1 MRNFTFNRSGFFRLI
16 LLIVFLLLNAYKAS
30 AQFYTK
36 HYIAPAPWQYFSK
49 ANEIVI
55 ATNSTT
61 TVTVTVSKSDGTNV
75 TTLTCVKG
83 APAIYRFAGK
93 PSAAPALALDT
104 VLNAAGL
111 IVSATSPVSINLR
124 NVASDALGGDG
135 TDKDIKGNA
144 ALTSFGDAGIG
155 VRFRVGYYR
164 DGSLGNFGGYGDQRP
179 IYSMLA
185 INNGTSIKLNG
196 NVIATLNAGE
206 SYLFKAPMGSLVES
220 SNPIVMNTS
229 AAIDTPNGGCGDA
242 AYNQIPPEAVL
253 GSEYF
258 IERGKGVDA
267 AEQTTVIA
275 TKPNTTLTINSFS
288 ATGALITTVTKTLVN
303 AGDFYTFLNGISN
316 TNFSASRV
324 LATNNVVVYSGTAQS
339 CEVDVSTIAPVSECG
354 GSNFV
359 ETAKFRNYGTGS
371 LPYFGYILLKDA
383 SSQVMVNGANIET
396 IAGIGARHQLGST
409 GWYLIN
415 FEDTQIGSPNVLSI
429 SSTAKLTV
437 SIVQQGGGFSMA
449 GFFSNFAAR
458 PEDPTMNYISAGGCT
473 NSSATLTTPANF
485 SPYQWFYNGVAI
497 SGANSNSYVAAKS
510 GSYSVSSTLACG
522 SVAQS
527 KPVSVTLC
535 TDLGITKTVNIA
547 SPCVNS
553 NIEFTVTASNLGL
566 NNATG
571 VSVNDLLPSGYTFV
585 SSTASVGIYN
595 STSGVWSIG
604 DLDPSM
610 SATLK
615 VIATVK
621 SNGIYNNTAAF
632 SASVIDSN
640 AANNSASVSITPK
653 ALPIALSLSGSTIC
667 TPSAGGTITSTT
679 SVIGV
684 SYQLYNSGNV
694 AVQTAKS
701 GNGSGLSWSNIGA
714 GTGYYVVGTN
724 SESCSSTSNVVS
736 VINDTQKPTITCP
749 ASVTKTTDANSC
761 TATGVVLGTPVTA
774 DNCGVAS
781 VTNNAPSAYPIGVTT
796 VTWTVKDNSGNTQTC
811 TQTVTISDNQK
822 PTITCPA
829 NVTKTTDTNSCTAT
843 GVVLGTPVTA
853 DNCGIASVTNDAPS
867 TYPIGVTTVTWT
879 AKDNSGNI
887 QTCTQ
892 TVTIN
897 DNQKPT
903 ITCPANVTKTTDANS
918 CTATGVVLGTP
929 VTADNCGIASVTN
942 DAPHTYPIGV
952 TTVTWTA
959 KDNSGNTQT
968 CTQTVTIT
976 DNQKPTITCPA
987 NITVSSDV
995 NSCTATGLVLGTPVT
1010 ADNCSVASVIN
1021 NAPASYP
1028 VGNTTVVWTVTDAA
1042 GNTETCNQIVKVVGP
1057 IKAQN
1062 DIASSFNGL
1071 VGGTAIT
1078 NVLGND
1084 FLNCN
1089 NVILSDVSLSLSGT
1103 LPSVLTFDITTGAV
1117 SVNANTPTG
1126 TYSFDYK
1133 ICEKANTNNCSA
1145 ATATVE
1151 VVNGLV
1157 ANADSYSNQTSGTTA
1172 VNVGNVTSN
1181 DKLNGT
1187 AVTSTNTALTPK
1199 TEGPLSVDA
1208 EGELTLEANTA
1219 SGTYTLTYN
1228 ICESGANPSNCKT
1241 ATATVEVVNGLVAN
1255 TDSYTNQTSGT
1266 TALNVGNVT
1275 SNDKLNGTAVTSVNT
1290 AVTPKTEGPLSVD
1303 ADGKLM
1309 LEANTASGTY
1319 TLTYNI
1325 CESGA
1330 NPSNCKTAT
1339 ATVEVVNG
1347 LVANTDSYTNQT
1359 SGTTA
1364 VNVGNVTS
1372 NDKLNGTAVT
1382 SVNTAVTPKT
1392 EGPLSVNAEGELT
1405 LEANTASGTYTL
1417 TYNICESGANPSNC
1431 KTATATVEVVNGLVA
1446 NTDSYSNQV
1455 SGTATLNVGNVT
1467 SNDKLNG
1474 TAVTSENTDVTS
1486 KTEGPLKV
1494 DADGELTLAAKTPSG
1509 TYTIEY
1515 TICESGANPSNC
1527 KTATATVEV
1536 VNGLV
1541 ANTDSYTNQTSG
1553 TTAVNVGNVTSN
1565 DKLNGTAVTS
1575 TNTAVTP
1582 KTEGPLSVEAN
1593 GELMLEANTASGTY
1607 TLTYNI
1613 CESGANP
1620 SNCKTATATVEV
1632 VNGLVANTD
1641 SYTNQTS
1648 GTTALN
1654 VGNVT
1659 SNDKLNGTAVTSA
1672 NTAVT
1677 PKTEGPL
1684 SVDANGELTL
1694 EANTASGTY
1703 TIEYTI
1709 CESGANP
1716 SNCKTAT
1723 ATVEVINGLV
1733 ANTDS
1738 YNNQVSGT
1746 TVVNVGN
1753 VTSNDKLNGTAVTSA
1768 NTAVTPKTEGPL
1780 SVDANGELTLEANT
1794 ASGTYTLTYNI
1805 CESGATPSN
1814 CKTATAT
1821 VEVKNEI
1828 KALIDNISPING
1840 NIGGTTTI
1848 SLIDNDTLNGK
1859 NAIIG
1864 VNPGNVTI
1872 AIIGTL
1878 PTGLTLNANGTITVA
1893 PNTPAANYNVQYTIC
1908 ELGSNPSN
1916 CDTVTSI
1923 VPVTAA
1929 NLVAN
1934 ADAIPSVTG
1943 SNTAQDLGGNVLDND
1958 TKDGQKLNP
1967 SDVKLTV
1974 EKAYPK
1980 GYLVLN
1986 ADGTLTLGANAPA
1999 GKYELTYTICEKLNS
2014 GNCSSNTVSVTVTAP
2029 VIDAIADTITP
2040 INGNVGDNTISL
2052 VANDTLNGSPVVI
2065 GTNAGEVTFTLVG
2078 TLPTGLTLNADYS
2091 VTVAPNTPAANYEVK
2106 YTICDNNNSGNC
2118 DTVTSIVPVTA
2129 ANLVA
2134 NADAVPPV
2142 TGSNTAQDLGVN
2154 VLDNDTKDGQKLNPS
2169 DIKLT
2174 VEKADPKGYLI
2185 LNADGTLTLGA
2196 NAPAGNYEL
2205 TYTICEKLNSG
2216 NCSSNTVSVTV
2227 TAPVIDAIADTV
2239 TPINGNI
2246 GDNTIS
2252 LVANDTLNGS
2262 PVVIG
2267 TNAGEVT
2274 FTLVGTLPTGLTLN
2288 ADYSITVAP
2297 NTAAGNYEVKYTIC
2311 DNNNSGNCDTVTS
2324 IVPVTAAN
2332 LVANADAVQPVTG
2345 SNKAQD
2351 LGVNVLDND
2360 TKEGQKLNP
2369 SDVKL
2374 TVEKEDPKG
2383 YLVLNADGTLTLG
2396 ANAPAGNYE
2405 LTYTICE
2412 KLNSGN
2418 CSSNTVSVTVTAPVI
2433 DAIADTITPINGNIG
2448 DNTISLVAND
2458 TLNGSPVVIGT
2469 NAGEVTFTLVGTLP
2483 TGLTL
2488 NADYTIT
2495 VAPNTAAGNYEV
2507 KYTICDNNNSGNC
2520 DTVTSIV
2527 PVTAANLV
2535 ANSDEVPP
2543 VTGSNKAQGLGVNVL
2558 DNDTKDGQ
2566 KLNPLDVKLTV
2577 EKADP
2582 KGYLVLNADG
2592 TLTLGANAP
2601 AGNYEL
2607 TYTICEKLNSGN
2619 CSSNTVSVTV
2629 TAPVASQII
2638 ANNDVAGP
2646 VDSKKG
2652 LDASLNIFAN
2662 DILNGVKPNPSD
2674 VILKTV
2680 VANPNLVLN
2689 SDGSVNIAAN
2699 TPSGIYQ
2706 LTYQICEAANTSNC
2720 SQAIVK
2726 ITVQNSADPVTPNA
2740 GQLNL
2745 VNDTNISVDGINGSL
2760 EFVNVLDNDLIDGQ
2774 PINPANVIIKPLT
2787 TSTYFEW
2794 NTDGTVN
2801 VKPNTPGATYTLN
2814 YQVCEKANPANCSTA
2829 VLTVFVEV
2837 PSISVIKTAVFNDEN
2852 KSGFANAGETIS
2864 YRFTVT
2870 NTGNVP
2876 LVGITLND
2884 PLPGVIVSGQA
2895 INLAVN
2901 ESNETNFTAVYKI
2914 TQQDINRGSVS
2925 NQASVKGRS
2934 ARGVEVEDQ
2943 SDDMSNSGDSPTVL
2957 DLSGCS
2963 IQVMNAFSPN
2973 GDDKNARFY
2982 IRGIEC
2988 YPDNTVEIYN
2998 RWGVLVFAIDQYN
3011 NSDRVFVGY
3020 SNGRS
3025 TIKQTE
3031 GLPVGTYF
3039 YILKYKDSANH
3050 PNEKSGYLYINK

>member
-16 LLIVFLLLNAYKAS
+16 FLIVFLLLNAYQAS

-185 INNGTSIKLNG
+185 INNATSIKLNG

-275 TKPNTTLTINSFS
+275 TKPNTTLTINTFS

-396 IAGIGARHQLGST
+396 IPGIGARHQLGST

-458 PEDPTMNYISAGGCT
+458 PEDPTMNYISGGVCT
-473 NSSATLTTPANF
+473 NSAATLTTPANF
-485 SPYQWFYNGVAI
+485 SPYQWYYNGVAI
-497 SGANSNSYVAAKS
+497 SGANSNSYIAAKS

-553 NIEFTVTASNLGL
+553 NVEFTVTASNLGL

-621 SNGIYNNTAAF
+621 SSGIYNNTAAF
-632 SASVIDSN
+632 SSSVIDSN
-640 AANNSASVSITPK
+640 TANNSASVSITPK
-653 ALPIALSLSGSTIC
+653 LLPVALTLSGSTIC

-679 SVIGV
+679 SVSGV
-684 SYQLYNSGNV
+684 NYQLYNSGNV
-694 AVQTAKS
+694 AVQAAKS

-724 SESCSSTSNVVS
+724 SESCSSISNVVS

-749 ASVTKTTDANSC
+749 ASVTKITDANSC

-892 TVTIN
+892 TVTISDN
-897 DNQKPT
+897 QKPTITCPSNVTKTTDTNSCTATGVVLGTPVTTDNCGIASVTNDAPSTYPIGVTTVTWTAKDNSGNIQTCTQTVTIGDNQKPT
-903 ITCPANVTKTTDANS
+903 ITCPANITVSSDTNS

-929 VTADNCGIASVTN
+929 VTADNC
-942 DAPHTYPIGV
+942 
-952 TTVTWTA
+952 
-959 KDNSGNTQT
+959 
-968 CTQTVTIT
+968 
-976 DNQKPTITCPA
+976 
-987 NITVSSDV
+987 
-995 NSCTATGLVLGTPVT
+995 
-1010 ADNCSVASVIN
+1010 SVASVTN

-1042 GNTETCNQIVKVVGP
+1042 GNTETCNQTVKVVGP
-1057 IKAQN
+1057 IKAEN
-1062 DIASSFNGL
+1062 DLASSFNGL
-1071 VGGTAIT
+1071 VGGVAIA
-1078 NVLGND
+1078 NVLDND

-1089 NVILSDVSLSLSGT
+1089 KVTLSDVNLSLLGT
-1103 LPSVLTFDITTGAV
+1103 LPSVLTFDISTGAV
-1117 SVNANTPTG
+1117 SVNTNTPTG

-1133 ICEKANTNNCSA
+1133 ICEKANTNNCSV

-1157 ANADSYSNQTSGTTA
+1157 ANIDSYTNQTSGKAA

-1187 AVTSTNTALTPK
+1187 AVTSANTAVTPK

-1208 EGELTLEANTA
+1208 DGELTLEANTA

-1266 TALNVGNVT
+1266 TAVNVGNVTSNDKLNGTAVTSANTAVTPKTDGPLSVDADGELTLEANTASGTYTLTYNICESGANPSNCKMATATVEVVNGLVANTDSYTNQTSGITAINVGNVT

-1339 ATVEVVNG
+1339 ATVEV
-1347 LVANTDSYTNQT
+1347 
-1359 SGTTA
+1359 
-1364 VNVGNVTS
+1364 
-1372 NDKLNGTAVT
+1372 
-1382 SVNTAVTPKT
+1382 
-1392 EGPLSVNAEGELT
+1392 
-1405 LEANTASGTYTL
+1405 
-1417 TYNICESGANPSNC
+1417 
-1431 KTATATVEVVNGLVA
+1431 
-1446 NTDSYSNQV
+1446 
-1455 SGTATLNVGNVT
+1455 
-1467 SNDKLNG
+1467 
-1474 TAVTSENTDVTS
+1474 
-1486 KTEGPLKV
+1486 
-1494 DADGELTLAAKTPSG
+1494 
-1509 TYTIEY
+1509 
-1515 TICESGANPSNC
+1515 
-1527 KTATATVEV
+1527 
-1536 VNGLV
+1536 
-1541 ANTDSYTNQTSG
+1541 
-1553 TTAVNVGNVTSN
+1553 
-1565 DKLNGTAVTS
+1565 
-1575 TNTAVTP
+1575 
-1582 KTEGPLSVEAN
+1582 
-1593 GELMLEANTASGTY
+1593 
-1607 TLTYNI
+1607 
-1613 CESGANP
+1613 
-1620 SNCKTATATVEV
+1620 
-1632 VNGLVANTD
+1632 
-1641 SYTNQTS
+1641 
-1648 GTTALN
+1648 
-1654 VGNVT
+1654 
-1659 SNDKLNGTAVTSA
+1659 
-1672 NTAVT
+1672 
-1677 PKTEGPL
+1677 
-1684 SVDANGELTL
+1684 
-1694 EANTASGTY
+1694 
-1703 TIEYTI
+1703 
-1709 CESGANP
+1709 
-1716 SNCKTAT
+1716 
-1723 ATVEVINGLV
+1723 
-1733 ANTDS
+1733 
-1738 YNNQVSGT
+1738 
-1746 TVVNVGN
+1746 
-1753 VTSNDKLNGTAVTSA
+1753 
-1768 NTAVTPKTEGPL
+1768 
-1780 SVDANGELTLEANT
+1780 
-1794 ASGTYTLTYNI
+1794 
-1805 CESGATPSN
+1805 
-1814 CKTATAT
+1814 
-1821 VEVKNEI
+1821 KNEI

-1840 NIGGTTTI
+1840 SIGGTTTI

-1864 VNPGNVTI
+1864 VNPGDVTI

-1878 PTGLTLNANGTITVA
+1878 PTGLTLNANGAITVA

-1908 ELGSNPSN
+1908 EVGSNPSN

-1923 VPVTAA
+1923 VPVTSA

-1934 ADAIPSVTG
+1934 ADAVPAITG
-1943 SNTAQDLGGNVLDND
+1943 SNKAQDLGVNVLDND

-1974 EKAYPK
+1974 EKADPK
-1980 GYLVLN
+1980 GYLILN

-2014 GNCSSNTVSVTVTAP
+2014 GNCSSNTVSVTFTAP
-2029 VIDAIADTITP
+2029 VIDAIADAISP
-2040 INGNVGDNTISL
+2040 INGNIGDHTISL

-2065 GTNAGEVTFTLVG
+2065 GTNAGEVTFTLAG

-2091 VTVAPNTPAANYEVK
+2091 VTVAPNTAAGNYEVK
-2106 YTICDNNNSGNC
+2106 YTICDNNNSANC

-2134 NADAVPPV
+2134 NADAVPAV
-2142 TGSNTAQDLGVN
+2142 TGA
-2154 VLDNDTKDGQKLNPS
+2154 
-2169 DIKLT
+2169 
-2174 VEKADPKGYLI
+2174 
-2185 LNADGTLTLGA
+2185 
-2196 NAPAGNYEL
+2196 
-2205 TYTICEKLNSG
+2205 
-2216 NCSSNTVSVTV
+2216 
-2227 TAPVIDAIADTV
+2227 
-2239 TPINGNI
+2239 
-2246 GDNTIS
+2246 
-2252 LVANDTLNGS
+2252 
-2262 PVVIG
+2262 
-2267 TNAGEVT
+2267 
-2274 FTLVGTLPTGLTLN
+2274 
-2288 ADYSITVAP
+2288 
-2297 NTAAGNYEVKYTIC
+2297 
-2311 DNNNSGNCDTVTS
+2311 
-2324 IVPVTAAN
+2324 
-2332 LVANADAVQPVTG
+2332 
-2345 SNKAQD
+2345 NKAQD

-2360 TKEGQKLNP
+2360 TKNGQKLNP
-2369 SDVKL
+2369 S
-2374 TVEKEDPKG
+2374 
-2383 YLVLNADGTLTLG
+2383 
-2396 ANAPAGNYE
+2396 
-2405 LTYTICE
+2405 
-2412 KLNSGN
+2412 
-2418 CSSNTVSVTVTAPVI
+2418 
-2433 DAIADTITPINGNIG
+2433 
-2448 DNTISLVAND
+2448 
-2458 TLNGSPVVIGT
+2458 
-2469 NAGEVTFTLVGTLP
+2469 
-2483 TGLTL
+2483 
-2488 NADYTIT
+2488 
-2495 VAPNTAAGNYEV
+2495 
-2507 KYTICDNNNSGNC
+2507 
-2520 DTVTSIV
+2520 
-2527 PVTAANLV
+2527 
-2535 ANSDEVPP
+2535 
-2543 VTGSNKAQGLGVNVL
+2543 
-2558 DNDTKDGQ
+2558 
-2566 KLNPLDVKLTV
+2566 DVKLTV

-2607 TYTICEKLNSGN
+2607 TYSICEKLNSGN
-2619 CSSNTVSVTV
+2619 CSSNTVSVIVTAPVIDAIADTISPINGNIGDNTISLVANDTLNGSPVVIGTNAGEVTFTLAGTLPTGLTLNADYSVTVAPNTAAGNYEVKYTICDNNNSANCDTVTSIVPVTAANLVANADAVPAVTGANKAQDLGVNVLDNDTKNGQKLNPSDVKLTVEKADPKGYLVLNADGTLTLGANAPAGNYELTYSICEKLNSGNCSSNTVSVIV

-2674 VILKTV
+2674 IILKTV

-2689 SDGSVNIAAN
+2689 SDGSVNIVAN

-2720 SQAIVK
+2720 SQAVVK
-2726 ITVQNSADPVTPNA
+2726 ITVQNSADPVTPNT

-2814 YQVCEKANPANCSTA
+2814 YQVCEKANPTNCSTA

-2864 YRFTVT
+2864 YRFIVT